1 MALADKKHN
10 RIYSTTGSDSDK
22 VDSTKLNRMQAKFSN
37 NEYLEDEDAFETL
50 GCVLYQMQQMSEELD
65 ELRRFSN
72 TELNHKNSSKMI
84 LNCGWVGSTA
94 SRQYLPFGYGGT
106 YDATSTNGYLE
117 YGGWIAPCNGSVE
130 SVIVRSENFCGYSD
144 VALHFASTNTE
155 VPTFNP
161 GSGKS
166 DTINMSQDDTPYKF
180 LSFDGQYSS
189 NLNTF
194 TAGQV
199 IMVSF
204 DPSSVSGDSIATMV
218 LNLDWTN
225 SL

>member
-22 VDSTKLNRMQAKFSN
+22 VDSTKLNRMQSKFTN
-37 NEYLEDEDAFETL
+37 KEYLEDEDAFETL
-50 GCVLYQMQQMSEELD
+50 GCLLYQMQQMSEELD

-84 LNCGWVGSTA
+84 LNCGWLGSTA

-106 YDATSTNGYLE
+106 YDATSTSGYLE
-117 YGGWIAPCNGSVE
+117 YGGFIAPCNGSVE
-130 SVIVRSENFCGYSD
+130 SVIIRSENFCGYSS
-144 VALHFASTNTE
+144 VGLHFASNNTE
-155 VPTFNP
+155 VPTLHA
-161 GSGKS
+161 GTGHS

-180 LSFDGQYSS
+180 LSFDGQYAS

-194 TAGQV
+194 SAGQV

-204 DPSSVSGDSIATMV
+204 DPSSTSGDSIATMV
-218 LNLDWTN
+218 LNLDWTTA
-225 SL
+225 L

>member
-1 MALADKKHN
+1 
-10 RIYSTTGSDSDK
+10 
-22 VDSTKLNRMQAKFSN
+22 
-37 NEYLEDEDAFETL
+37 
-50 GCVLYQMQQMSEELD
+50 
-65 ELRRFSN
+65 
-72 TELNHKNSSKMI
+72 
-84 LNCGWVGSTA
+84 
-94 SRQYLPFGYGGT
+94 
-106 YDATSTNGYLE
+106 
-117 YGGWIAPCNGSVE
+117 
-130 SVIVRSENFCGYSD
+130 
-144 VALHFASTNTE
+144 
-155 VPTFNP
+155 
-161 GSGKS
+161 
-166 DTINMSQDDTPYKF
+166 MSQDDTPYKF

>member
-1 MALADKKHN
+1 MALADKKHS

-84 LNCGWVGSTA
+84 LNCGWYGGSNA
-94 SRQYLPFGYGGT
+94 VQYLPFGYGGT
-106 YDATSTNGYLE
+106 FESTSPNGYLE
-117 YGGWIAPCNGSVE
+117 YGGFIAPCNGSVE
-130 SVIVRSENFCGYSD
+130 SVIIRSEQACGNSVVNVHRVYPD
-144 VALHFASTNTE
+144 NEVAN
-155 VPTFNP
+155 FNP
-161 GSGKS
+161 GTGVS
-166 DTINMSQDDTPYKF
+166 DVVNMQYDDRSYKF
-180 LSFDGQYSS
+180 DSFDGQYSS
-189 NLNTF
+189 NMNVF
-194 TAGQV
+194 NAGDV
-199 IMVSF
+199 IFISF
-204 DPSSVSGDSIATMV
+204 DPTNASLDSIATMV

>member
-1 MALADKKHN
+1 MALADKKHS

-84 LNCGWVGSTA
+84 LNCGWYGGSNA
-94 SRQYLPFGYGGT
+94 VQYLPFGYGGT
-106 YDATSTNGYLE
+106 FESTSPNGYLE
-117 YGGWIAPCNGSVE
+117 YGGFIAPCNGSVE
-130 SVIVRSENFCGYSD
+130 SVIIRSEQACGNSVVNVHRVYPD
-144 VALHFASTNTE
+144 NEVAN
-155 VPTFNP
+155 FNP
-161 GSGKS
+161 GTGIS
-166 DTINMSQDDTPYKF
+166 DVVNMQYDDRSYKF
-180 LSFDGQYSS
+180 DSFDGQYSS
-189 NLNTF
+189 NMNVF
-194 TAGQV
+194 NAGDV
-199 IMVSF
+199 IFISF
-204 DPSSVSGDSIATMV
+204 DPTNASLDSIATMV